1 MNSKSYRI
9 GIVGASEITAG
20 APQLSTGPLANEVI
34 PSHAASLALIPE
46 VEVAGICDLVPEL
59 LDQFKGRWER
69 HWPGLALY
77 TDYKEMLSDLE
88 LDIVVVATPDHLHA
102 SVVEDSAVA
111 GVKGIFCEKPFATT
125 IEDADRMIK
134 VCEENSVILSVNH
147 TRRWSPLYREVFDSV
162 CAGSI
167 GALGTIVATL
177 GGERALLFRVGT
189 HLIDMGCFFA
199 DSSPEKVFA
208 SLEDGFENWDRY
220 QGKGGRDASTEPGAS
235 GLVQFANGVRM
246 LYSGVKGTAAGV
258 YFHLSG
264 TEGQIDI
271 DDSDRTA
278 ELVTRGAGGLTALRR
293 NLIPGQFQVHGMVA
307 AYREIINLIENG
319 GTGISSGQEA
329 RKTIQIVEGFVQSN
343 YQGGRL
349 IPVPR

>member
-1 MNSKSYRI
+1 MRRKRYRV
-9 GIVGASEITAG
+9 GIVGASGISAS
-20 APQLSTGPLANEVI
+20 APQLSTGPLTNEVI

-46 VEVAGICDLVPEL
+46 VEVAGVCDLIPEL
-59 LDQFKGRWER
+59 MDQFKARWES
-69 HWPGLALY
+69 HWPRIGLY
-77 TDYKEMLSDLE
+77 TDYKAMLCNLE

-102 SVVEDSAVA
+102 GVVEDSAVA

-134 VCEENSVILSVNH
+134 VCEENRVILSVNH
-147 TRRWSPLYREVFDSV
+147 TRRWSPLYREVLDAV
-162 CAGSI
+162 RAGLI
-167 GALGTIVATL
+167 GPLGTIVATL

-189 HLIDMGCFFA
+189 HLIDMACFFA
-199 DSSPEKVFA
+199 DSNPEKVFGY
-208 SLEDGFENWDRY
+208 LEDGFESWGRY
-220 QGKGGRDASTEPGAS
+220 QGKGGRDPSTEPGAS
-235 GLVQFANGVRM
+235 GLVQFANGARM
-246 LYSGVKGTAAGV
+246 LYSGTKRTSAGV

-264 TEGQIDI
+264 TDGQIDI
-271 DDSDRTA
+271 DDSDGVA
-278 ELVTRGAGGLTALRR
+278 QLVTRGGAGQTALRR

-329 RKTIQIVEGFVQSN
+329 RKTVQIVEGFVQSN

-349 IPVPR
+349 IPVPK